1 MASLVFIPLAYTGR
15 FCEEDRD
22 GCTEI
27 QCFEGVE
34 CIDVSAPGVG
44 AECGP
49 CPQGFTKDSQK
60 CYG

>member
-1 MASLVFIPLAYTGR
+1 M
-15 FCEEDRD
+15 D

-34 CIDVSAPGVG
+34 CMDIPAPGVG

-49 CPQGFTKDSQK
+49 CPQGFIKDGEK
-60 CYG
+60 CQGNSSVSFLYLNRLSEDSLS

>member
-1 MASLVFIPLAYTGR
+1 MDV
-15 FCEEDRD
+15 D

-34 CIDVSAPGVG
+34 CIDVIAPGVG

-49 CPQGFTKDSQK
+49 CPDGFEKDGEKCQGDT
-60 CYG
+60 

>member
-1 MASLVFIPLAYTGR
+1 MDV
-15 FCEEDRD
+15 D

-34 CIDVSAPGVG
+34 CIDVIAPGVG

-49 CPQGFTKDSQK
+49 CPDGLKRMEKSVKVILEKYNHHFALTF
-60 CYG
+60 CI